1 MRLPILYQSQLVA
14 EVHPGA
20 SAEKNGAAFQLLPPA
35 CCVPL
40 NTGGALSP
48 GAVGSGTPASCR
60 GDAGSWMEERRQ
72 QLPACSHSGFHYW
85 FLFHF
90 PSVTAGTPPQLGLHS
105 DAVTRLEMEPICA
118 NCLDTYLE
126 LVTLSCGHSFGRD
139 CTQEECPQDP
149 YRCLLCHTQADP
161 EEERPEVQCE
171 EKGESLGQQDGVIL
185 CDFCIQE
192 HQPAVKTGMNC
203 KASLCQA
210 HLSMHCTKSP
220 EAHVLAERRCPQHG
234 RLLQCYCATDSVC
247 ICMLCCIVSS
257 HKDHEITALEEAF
270 GKAQGFF
277 PETLEA
283 VKTHEA
289 ALNQSIGNLL
299 KQEEEVKNEE
309 SLRRDWLESLFKEMC
324 LQLGNTKEEVLKA
337 LSHNEEQQLSWIQ
350 MEIQKHK
357 EGKDA
362 ASCDVQKLEAL
373 RYQKDLLL
381 FIKAFSAIQARERKP
396 VSNDADLKPKPPII
410 LDKYQPTVPVLCT
423 VMPVHFDQK
432 KVGFPCLG
440 YAKQHTMLMA
450 TPRLRLYH
458 LRETSTAGNVT
469 ELKCITCKRS
479 HSPTTYAIF
488 HMSPLRKSRVHNLDV
503 LPAPIPQLKSNES
516 FSEGCHFWEV
526 DISDMTHWMLG
537 IACPT
542 FQRYLEASCRHLS
555 LFLDKTLITGEHFP
569 TALEVIRVEV
579 DCERNRL
586 SFYNVSVKDGD
597 PTDSLHLIEAVSIPF
612 SYPVHAI
619 FKISEGSLKLL

>member
-1 MRLPILYQSQLVA
+1 
-14 EVHPGA
+14 
-20 SAEKNGAAFQLLPPA
+20 
-35 CCVPL
+35 
-40 NTGGALSP
+40 
-48 GAVGSGTPASCR
+48 
-60 GDAGSWMEERRQ
+60 
-72 QLPACSHSGFHYW
+72 
-85 FLFHF
+85 
-90 PSVTAGTPPQLGLHS
+90 
-105 DAVTRLEMEPICA
+105 MEPICA
-118 NCLDTYLE
+118 ICLDTYLE
-126 LVTLSCGHSFGRD
+126 LVTLSCGHSFCRG

-185 CDFCIQE
+185 CGFCIQE
-192 HQPAVKTGMNC
+192 PQPAVKTCMNC

-210 HLSMHCTKSP
+210 HLSMHSTKSP
-220 EAHVLAERRCPQHG
+220 LTHVLAERRCPQHG
-234 RLLQCYCATDSVC
+234 RLLQCCCVTDSVC

-257 HKDHEITALEEAF
+257 HKDHEITTLEEAF

-309 SLRRDWLESLFKEMC
+309 SLQRDWLESLFKEMC

-396 VSNDADLKPKPPII
+396 VPNDADLKPKPPII
-410 LDKYQPTVPVLCT
+410 LDKCVSRRQICYIP
-423 VMPVHFDQK
+423 
-432 KVGFPCLG
+432 
-440 YAKQHTMLMA
+440 YA
-450 TPRLRLYH
+450 
-458 LRETSTAGNVT
+458 
-469 ELKCITCKRS
+469 
-479 HSPTTYAIF
+479 
-488 HMSPLRKSRVHNLDV
+488 PLRKSRVHNLDV